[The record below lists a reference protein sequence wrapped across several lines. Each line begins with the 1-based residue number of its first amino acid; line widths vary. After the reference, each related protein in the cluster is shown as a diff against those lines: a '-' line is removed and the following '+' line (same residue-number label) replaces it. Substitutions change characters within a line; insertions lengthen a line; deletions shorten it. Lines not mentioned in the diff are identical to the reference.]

1 MASWFRHGTRLGT
14 SSQPQHCWSPPE
26 GRETQASE
34 ISLRLRSRCEPDS
47 ARPPV
52 WQWQLRQVDNEAC
65 EIGGSPVQEVRLV
78 TAVLDGI
85 GPAMAVHRRHQLR
98 PDLHRPNCCGLAC
111 QSISDQPITDGN
123 GVHKP
128 SLS

>member
-1 MASWFRHGTRLGT
+1 M
-14 SSQPQHCWSPPE
+14 
-26 GRETQASE
+26 
-34 ISLRLRSRCEPDS
+34 
-47 ARPPV
+47 
-52 WQWQLRQVDNEAC
+52 
-65 EIGGSPVQEVRLV
+65 QEVRLV

-85 GPAMAVHRRHQLR
+85 GPAMAARPVHRRHQLR

-128 SLS
+128 SILRRAVAGWGPLCDPRRSD